1 VPTEQEGQQQ
11 ERIATIVGTCGYCCT
26 RSNLRECGAGQLA
39 IDFDSQGAS
48 PLTAQEKA
56 RRDGGPARTR
66 IIGAQHAD
74 MTTSRR

>member
-11 ERIATIVGTCGYCCT
+11 ERIATIVGTCGYLLYPFQFA
-26 RSNLRECGAGQLA
+26 RMWRGA

-48 PLTAQEKA
+48 PLTAKA